1 MNYKEQTKRYILF
14 IISLFFSALGVAFT
28 KHGELGV
35 SPISSVA
42 NVVNC
47 KFPAFSLGT
56 LLIVWNC
63 VLILGQILLLQKS
76 FQLIQLLQ
84 IPLSFLF
91 GWFTDL
97 GMYLVA
103 SFPVTNYF
111 LRLIMVLLGIII
123 LGFGIS
129 LSVIAN
135 VIMNSGEAFVKA
147 VSDTTKKNFG
157 NIKIGFDILCVILS
171 ILLSLFFFDL
181 KIVGTRE
188 GTVLSALLTGMI
200 VKVFTKYLKT
210 PLDSILQTK
219 ETMTPV
225 GQTADSLVQDLT
237 SAPQNTSKQHLV
249 VTIAREYGSGGREIG
264 KQLAERLHIPY
275 YDLDM
280 IHKAAQESGLSEKV
294 ISENEQ
300 KVKNTAAHSL
310 YFWYIQPM
318 PQEELPLVEQV
329 FEVQSK
335 IIRDIASKESCVI
348 VGRLANF
355 ILQKDYSVFRIFV
368 GATKEAKI
376 ERVMKRDRLNAKEA
390 KEKIKKVEHERSN
403 HCYYFTH
410 KHWKDLDNYDFYL
423 KSDFLGIDAS
433 INLLSDMIERRE
445 IK

>member
-63 VLILGQILLLQKS
+63 VLILGQILLLQKN

-91 GWFTDL
+91 GWFTDF

-200 VKVFTKYLKT
+200 VKVFTKYLKA

-219 ETMTPV
+219 EAMTPV
-225 GQTADSLVQDLT
+225 GQTADSLDQDLT

-264 KQLAERLHIPY
+264 KQLAKRLHIPY

-390 KEKIKKVEHERSN
+390 KEKIKKVEQERSN